1 MYIYSVISK
10 LHSIMGD
17 EECRKYSK
25 NLFKKS
31 ESICKSFYHIV
42 FLEICQSFGLLPK
55 GLVSKKSFCIGHPS
69 KEFTE
74 EWRSSV
80 KDMDIKYRDLL
91 LQEHCKKLFLLMDSF
106 WDEIKDFNFDLK
118 GLFKVRNHLEKFK
131 RKLQETKRKK
141 LSNLSK
147 NAEIK
152 KLVLARFKKHLP
164 HFEFKV
170 DFTSFCESRCQD
182 FDNIHTLLTLNESN
196 NSKNESDVFFQAL
209 QNNRTEF
216 ANNIQN
222 NAENEIRNSAENSS
236 SSKVDNVLNE
246 SENVAMFRGNRLEGK
261 FVGKNVINLSRRNL
275 SSAEIS
281 LLSKGLK
288 FVPTANKIDQAKLK
302 RELEEYGR
310 KLRLMWH
317 FRNDERPFSQERFKP
332 KSTFNPRNK
341 DAVIETYL
349 SCLEER
355 LLDIEIPSKIFNNL
369 TKDERNAMYSLKDDK
384 SIIINGADK
393 GSAVIV
399 WDREDYIKEA
409 TEPLED
415 KEVYMEVPNDSSA
428 LVSTIFKSLEKI
440 RKRGDLSQDTLNYFL
455 VKDPKFARFYL
466 LPKIHKRL
474 HDVPGRPVISNC
486 GFYTENISS
495 FLDFHL
501 QPLAQKVKSY
511 IKDTN
516 HFLKKIKEL
525 GQLPEGAILC
535 TIDVVGLY
543 PNIPHDE
550 GLAFLKDFLD
560 SRVDKQVTTDT
571 LIELTELVLKNNIF
585 EFSDKTYKQLRG
597 TAIGT
602 KFAPPYAVLFMAA
615 LEEKI
620 LSKVKKKPSV
630 WWRYIDDIFF
640 IWEHGEESLQEFINE
655 INSFHPT
662 IKFTAD

>member
-1 MYIYSVISK
+1 MELKRKSKNVGNITSIKYYIY
-10 LHSIMGD
+10 
-17 EECRKYSK
+17 
-25 NLFKKS
+25 
-31 ESICKSFYHIV
+31 
-42 FLEICQSFGLLPK
+42 
-55 GLVSKKSFCIGHPS
+55 
-69 KEFTE
+69 
-74 EWRSSV
+74 
-80 KDMDIKYRDLL
+80 
-91 LQEHCKKLFLLMDSF
+91 
-106 WDEIKDFNFDLK
+106 
-118 GLFKVRNHLEKFK
+118 
-131 RKLQETKRKK
+131 
-141 LSNLSK
+141 
-147 NAEIK
+147 
-152 KLVLARFKKHLP
+152 
-164 HFEFKV
+164 
-170 DFTSFCESRCQD
+170 
-182 FDNIHTLLTLNESN
+182 
-196 NSKNESDVFFQAL
+196 
-209 QNNRTEF
+209 
-216 ANNIQN
+216 
-222 NAENEIRNSAENSS
+222 
-236 SSKVDNVLNE
+236 
-246 SENVAMFRGNRLEGK
+246 EGK
-261 FVGKNVINLSRRNL
+261 FVCKNVINLSRRNL

-288 FVPTANKIDQAKLK
+288 FVPTANKIDQGKLK
-302 RELEEYGR
+302 RELEECGR

-355 LLDIEIPSKIFNNL
+355 LLDIEIPSKRFNNL
-369 TKDERNAMYSLKDDK
+369 AKDERNAMYSLKDDK
-384 SIIINGADK
+384 SIIIKGADK
-393 GSAVIV
+393 GSAV

-409 TEPLED
+409 TKQLED

-474 HDVPGRPVISNC
+474 HDVAGRPVISNC
-486 GFYTENISS
+486 GFNTENISS

-516 HFLKKIKEL
+516 RFLKKIKEL
-525 GQLPEGAILC
+525 GQLPEGTILC

-560 SRVDKQVTTDT
+560 SRVDT

-585 EFSDKTYKQLRG
+585 EFSDKTYKQIRG

-630 WWRYIDDIFF
+630 WWRYIDDIFYLGT
-640 IWEHGEESLQEFINE
+640 W
-655 INSFHPT
+655 
-662 IKFTAD
+662 

>member
-1 MYIYSVISK
+1 
-10 LHSIMGD
+10 MGD
-17 EECRKYSK
+17 EECRKDSK

-31 ESICKSFYHIV
+31 ESIYKSFYHIV

-55 GLVSKKSFCIGHPS
+55 GLVSKKGFCIEHPS

-74 EWRSSV
+74 EWRSSI
-80 KDMDIKYRDLL
+80 KDMDNKCRDLL

-106 WDEIKDFNFDLK
+106 WDEIKDFNFHLK
-118 GLFKVRNHLEKFK
+118 WLFKVRNHLEKFE

-141 LSNLSK
+141 ISNLSK

-152 KLVLARFKKHLP
+152 KLVLARFREHLP

-170 DFTSFCESRCQD
+170 DFTSFCDSRCQD

-196 NSKNESDVFFQAL
+196 NSKNESDVFFQAS
-209 QNNRTEF
+209 QNNRMEF

-236 SSKVDNVLNE
+236 FSKVDNVLNE

-261 FVGKNVINLSRRNL
+261 FVSKNVINLSRRNL

-349 SCLEER
+349 SCLEGR
-355 LLDIEIPSKIFNNL
+355 LLDIEIPSKRFNNL

-384 SIIINGADK
+384 SIIIKGADK
-393 GSAVIV
+393 GSTVIV

-409 TEPLED
+409 TKQLED
-415 KEVYMEVPNDSSA
+415 KDVYMEVPNDSIA

-525 GQLPEGAILC
+525 GQLPEGTILC

-571 LIELTELVLKNNIF
+571 LIELTEVVLKNNIF
-585 EFSDKTYKQLRG
+585 EFSDKTYKQIRG
-597 TAIGT
+597 AAIGT

-620 LSKVKKKPSV
+620 LSKAKKKPSV
-630 WWRYIDDIFF
+630 WWRYFLFGNMVKNLFKNLSMRLIHFIRLSNLRQTGQKKKLIF
-640 IWEHGEESLQEFINE
+640 
-655 INSFHPT
+655 
-662 IKFTAD
+662 

>member
-1 MYIYSVISK
+1 MENN
-10 LHSIMGD
+10 GD

-31 ESICKSFYHIV
+31 ESIYKSFYHIV

-80 KDMDIKYRDLL
+80 KDMDNKCRDLL

-118 GLFKVRNHLEKFK
+118 WLFKVRNHLEKFE
-131 RKLQETKRKK
+131 RKLQETKRKI

-152 KLVLARFKKHLP
+152 KLVLARFKEHLP

-182 FDNIHTLLTLNESN
+182 FDNIPTLLTLNESN
-196 NSKNESDVFFQAL
+196 NSKNESDVFFQAS

-236 SSKVDNVLNE
+236 SSKVENVLNE

-261 FVGKNVINLSRRNL
+261 FVSKNVINLSRRNL

-288 FVPTANKIDQAKLK
+288 FVPTANKIDQANLK

-355 LLDIEIPSKIFNNL
+355 LLDIEIPSKRFNNL

-384 SIIINGADK
+384 SIIIKGADK

-409 TEPLED
+409 TKQLED
-415 KEVYMEVPNDSSA
+415 KEV
-428 LVSTIFKSLEKI
+428 
-440 RKRGDLSQDTLNYFL
+440 
-455 VKDPKFARFYL
+455 
-466 LPKIHKRL
+466 
-474 HDVPGRPVISNC
+474 
-486 GFYTENISS
+486 
-495 FLDFHL
+495 
-501 QPLAQKVKSY
+501 
-511 IKDTN
+511 
-516 HFLKKIKEL
+516 
-525 GQLPEGAILC
+525 
-535 TIDVVGLY
+535 
-543 PNIPHDE
+543 
-550 GLAFLKDFLD
+550 
-560 SRVDKQVTTDT
+560 
-571 LIELTELVLKNNIF
+571 
-585 EFSDKTYKQLRG
+585 
-597 TAIGT
+597 
-602 KFAPPYAVLFMAA
+602 
-615 LEEKI
+615 
-620 LSKVKKKPSV
+620 
-630 WWRYIDDIFF
+630 
-640 IWEHGEESLQEFINE
+640 
-655 INSFHPT
+655 
-662 IKFTAD
+662 